1 MLNHR
6 LRPTPVDYDFI
17 GLRGAVDDAL
27 ATPDRALVVD
37 LDGVGFLDAA
47 IIRELIRG
55 LRRLRERGGSLR
67 VQASRPAVVLSLK
80 ATGLDRIFC
89 NTVAA

>member
-1 MLNHR
+1 MLQHR
-6 LRPTPVDYDFI
+6 LCPTPADYDFV
-17 GLRGAVDDAL
+17 GLRQAVDAAL
-27 ATPDRALVVD
+27 HTQERTLVVD

-55 LRRLRERGGSLR
+55 LRRLRDRGGNLQ
-67 VQASRPAVVLSLK
+67 VKTSRPAVILSLR

-89 NTVAA
+89 SVAA